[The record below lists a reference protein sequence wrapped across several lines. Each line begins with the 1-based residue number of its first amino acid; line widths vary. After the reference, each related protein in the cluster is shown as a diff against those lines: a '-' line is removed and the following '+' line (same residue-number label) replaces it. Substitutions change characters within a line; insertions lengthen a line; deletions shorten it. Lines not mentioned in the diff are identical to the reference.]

1 MLRVGLT
8 GGIASGKSTVA
19 ELFAAL
25 GAPIV
30 DTDVVARE
38 VVAPGTPGLEEVRAA
53 FGEAVITASGE
64 LDRRAVRRLVF
75 SDPER
80 RRRLEAILHPRIR
93 AQTLARIES
102 IDAPYV
108 IVVVPLLV
116 ETGFSSLVDRILVVD
131 CPRQAQLQR
140 LLARDGI
147 TRSEAEAMLDAQVDR
162 KRRLASADD
171 VLDNGGRLD
180 ATRDRVRQLH
190 STYLTPASETAPE
203 RRQ

>member
-38 VVAPGTPGLEEVRAA
+38 VVAPGTPGLEEIRTA
-53 FGEAVITASGE
+53 FGEAVIAASGE
-64 LDRRAVRRLVF
+64 LDRRTVRSLVF
-75 SDPER
+75 GDPER
-80 RRRLEAILHPRIR
+80 RHRLEAILHPRIR
-93 AQTLARIES
+93 AQTLARLES
-102 IDAPYV
+102 IEAPYV
-108 IVVVPLLV
+108 IVVVPLLL

-131 CPRQAQLQR
+131 CPRQEQLRR

-147 TRSEAEAMLDAQVDR
+147 TRPEAEAMLDAQLDR
-162 KRRLASADD
+162 ETRLASADD

-180 ATRDRVRQLH
+180 ATRDRVGELH
-190 STYLTPASETAPE
+190 SAYLTLASERAHE
-203 RRQ
+203 RRK